1 VEEIDLKTNFKA
13 QSLTAEVKEIASKS
27 GASLVGIVS
36 SHDIDSF
43 ANIWVGWEIREYTKK
58 TVNVMPDARSVVV
71 MAYHVW
77 DDMLEL
83 AIQKGEEWV
92 YPGYT
97 PLDVLIVAVKNF
109 LEQKG
114 YRAAY
119 AKSISHKR
127 LAQLAGFGNYGKNS
141 LIINPEFGPWLRF
154 AAVVTNAELIASTP
168 FSQNLCGDCKE
179 CLKACPSG
187 ALTPYKV
194 DDRKCLLGA
203 HLSNKTSFERNPKW
217 RSIELPL
224 TKNSHIMCM
233 KCQKACRFG
242 RERHQA

>member
-1 VEEIDLKTNFKA
+1 
-13 QSLTAEVKEIASKS
+13 
-27 GASLVGIVS
+27 
-36 SHDIDSF
+36 
-43 ANIWVGWEIREYTKK
+43 
-58 TVNVMPDARSVVV
+58 MPDAKSVVV

-92 YPGYT
+92 YLGYL

-109 LEQKG
+109 LEQNG
-114 YRAAY
+114 YEATY
-119 AKSISHKR
+119 ARSISQKR
-127 LAQLAGFGNYGKNS
+127 LAQLAGFDNYGKNS

-154 AAVVTNAELIASTP
+154 AAVVTNAELKPSTP
-168 FSQNLCGDCKE
+168 FSQDLCGDCEE
-179 CLKACPSG
+179 CQKACPAG

-203 HLSNKTSFERNPKW
+203 HLSNKTSFERNPEW

-233 KCQKACRFG
+233 KCQKACRYG